1 MVTEHAHDRMR
12 GRLVTSDWGPVYFN
26 QPQSGERGGRVT
38 LLMGGGEDC
47 AIGDPASRYRSRA
60 THRRLLHLRDAFFP
74 ELRGQPPSAEWVGPM
89 AFTPDQ
95 LPVIGVARPGI
106 MVAMACN
113 GYGGSYTTAAG
124 EAAAHLALTDEALEW
139 VPGDVFSPRRL
150 LDGEPPFLAEHDGLW
165 RTARSLSS
173 RLRSLTSEAADA
185 LSQMMAAPA
194 RPSRRP
200 AGGCLAAVSPNVT
213 IDAAELASLA
223 PFERFTRE
231 DLRGL
236 LGMAREWHLPAGSVL
251 FEEGGEGRSCFVLVR
266 GRVDVSLTVGRRRHV
281 LRTIGP
287 GTTFGEMS
295 MLEGLPRSASC
306 SARTDGLALELGRD
320 RVEAL
325 LADGS
330 PLALRL
336 LEMLT
341 RRLVA
346 ALRNA
351 DRGRLRRSG
360 ARGHLDAELPVL

>member
-1 MVTEHAHDRMR
+1 
-12 GRLVTSDWGPVYFN
+12 
-26 QPQSGERGGRVT
+26 
-38 LLMGGGEDC
+38 MGGGQDC
-47 AIGDPASRYRSRA
+47 AIADPASRHRSTA
-60 THRRLLHLRDAFFP
+60 THRRLLHLRDVFFP
-74 ELRGQPPSAEWVGPM
+74 ELQGQPPSAEWVGAM

-95 LPVIGVARPGI
+95 LPVIGLARPGI
-106 MVAMACN
+106 VVAMACN

-124 EAAAHLALTDEALEW
+124 EAAAHLALTGEALEW

-165 RTARSLSS
+165 RTARSLSC
-173 RLRSLTSEAADA
+173 RLRSITNEAAEA
-185 LSQMMAAPA
+185 LSQVMMAPE
-194 RPSRRP
+194 RPSLRP
-200 AGGCLAAVSPNVT
+200 ISGCLATVSPTVT
-213 IDAAELASLA
+213 TDAAELASLP
-223 PFERFTRE
+223 PFARFTND
-231 DLRGL
+231 DLLAL
-236 LGMAREWHLPAGSVL
+236 LRMAREWHLPAGSLL
-251 FEEGGEGRSCFVLVR
+251 FEEGEEGQSCFVLVR

-306 SARTDGLALELGRD
+306 SARTDSLTLELGRD

-325 LADGS
+325 LAERS
-330 PLALRL
+330 PLARRL
-336 LEMLT
+336 LELLT

-360 ARGHLDAELPVL
+360 ARGNLAAELPVL